1 MTDGRDPA
9 GTPQA
14 PRFTLARL
22 LPLCLV
28 AAGFVAFFA
37 FGLHH
42 YVDFYVLQ
50 EHDDWLGEQVA
61 RHAVLSALAFMV
73 LYAALVALSVPG
85 GSFMTI
91 AGGFLFGPLVACIYV
106 VIGATVGATIIFLIA
121 KSALG
126 DVLRARAT
134 PFLRKMEAGFR
145 ENALSYLLVL
155 RLIPLFPFWLV
166 NLVPAFLGVPLRTF
180 VIGTFFGIIPGTFV
194 YALVGDGVGALI
206 ELGLEPD
213 LNAIFAPRFLAP
225 IIGLTLLILAPVL
238 YRKFAAGRGAD

>member
-1 MTDGRDPA
+1 MADRRDPA

-14 PRFTLARL
+14 PRLTLARL

-28 AAGFVAFFA
+28 VAGLIAFFA
-37 FGLHH
+37 FGFHH
-42 YVDFYVLQ
+42 YVDFYVLK
-50 EHDDWLGEQVA
+50 EHHDWLGEQVG
-61 RHAVLSALAFMV
+61 RHAVLSAIAFMA
-73 LYAALVALSVPG
+73 LYAAMVALSVPG
-85 GSFMTI
+85 GSLMTI

-106 VIGATVGATIIFLIA
+106 VVSATVGATIIFLIA
-121 KSALG
+121 KTALG

-134 PFLRKMEAGFR
+134 PFLRRMEAGFR
-145 ENALSYLLVL
+145 EDALSYLLVL

-206 ELGLEPD
+206 ELGQEPD
-213 LNAIFAPRFLAP
+213 LYAIFAPRFLAP
-225 IIGLTLLILAPVL
+225 IIGLVLLILAPVL
-238 YRKFAAGRGAD
+238 YKKFATSRRAA